1 MLLHEQ
7 HISLQLLDCI
17 RLVFNFVLEY
27 HMVLG
32 FFLLDNSNLLL
43 RAFEHLVLKF
53 DLILHVIEL
62 AVVLEF

>member
-1 MLLHEQ
+1 
-7 HISLQLLDCI
+7 
-17 RLVFNFVLEY
+17 
-27 HMVLG
+27 VLG

-53 DLILHVIEL
+53 DLILHVIVL